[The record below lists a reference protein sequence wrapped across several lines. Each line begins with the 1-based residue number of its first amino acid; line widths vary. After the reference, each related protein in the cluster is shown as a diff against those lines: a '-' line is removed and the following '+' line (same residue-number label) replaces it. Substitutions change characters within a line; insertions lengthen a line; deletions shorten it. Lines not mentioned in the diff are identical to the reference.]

1 VSVTNKAAN
10 VIPRFELGPYI
21 YLRLWSQTHVTRRQ
35 SRMPW
40 CWSSS

>member
-21 YLRLWSQTHVTRRQ
+21 YLRLWS
-35 SRMPW
+35 
-40 CWSSS
+40 